1 MTAARA
7 AGIDD
12 WLRDQLAALLP
23 GDGYAVIDRYESGT
37 RKHAARR
44 AHEMDEVVAYL
55 SGLDVDCVLSQ
66 ATAKLHHRY
75 ADEEAA
81 S

>member
-1 MTAARA
+1 M
-7 AGIDD
+7 
-12 WLRDQLAALLP
+12 RDQLAALLP

-55 SGLDVDCVLSQ
+55 DSLGVGSEMSQ
-66 ATAKLHHRY
+66 AAAKLPHHY
-75 ADEEAA
+75 ADEEVG